1 MEQKLFELYEK
12 AEKFQNAGERNFH
25 VFYQLCE
32 VNLTFII
39 NTSLILFDDSPF
51 WADQYSYFYSVA
63 QGADESIRTNY
74 GIAEFDN
81 YNYLAR

>member
-12 AEKFQNAGERNFH
+12 TQKISERRGAQFPRLLSALWGECCI
-25 VFYQLCE
+25 YK
-32 VNLTFII
+32 T
-39 NTSLILFDDSPF
+39 TLILFDDSPF